1 MFPDAASANVAGDAE
16 DDDPEVALRL
26 RENAVTMNKMSDLRA
41 QMERLNLARR
51 QKKVRVGRKVYYDDL
66 DLSLVFS
73 RFSERCAGCPLRGR
87 AACRQRPVLGHPEV
101 QGRWE

>member
-1 MFPDAASANVAGDAE
+1 MSANGVGNADGG
-16 DDDPEVALRL
+16 DPEVESRL